1 MVDSLGFTQ
10 CEVDQAIFFK
20 RETNGDLMIMVI
32 HVDDCMI
39 AESMLALVADV
50 KKQMS
55 EHVKITNSG
64 ELHWLLGIE
73 VRRNKETCTISS
85 SQ

>member
-10 CEVDQAIFFK
+10 CKVDQAIFFK

-39 AESMLALVADV
+39 AGSMLALVADV